1 MTTLLQGAKKL
12 IGKGTSDV
20 AVKVGG
26 LEQAVSCAR
35 GRLDDLLVDDAAAVV
50 EHASARLRLS
60 AEHTVVALAG
70 STGSGKSSTFNAIA
84 GLDLAAV
91 GVKRPT
97 TSWTMACAWGAT
109 GAVELLDW
117 LGVPKRH
124 QVSHD
129 SMLDNSK
136 EEPDLQGLVL
146 LDLPDHDSTEV
157 AHHVE
162 VDRLVELGDMLVWVL
177 DPQKYADAAVHDRYL
192 KPLAQH
198 KEILLVVLN
207 QIDEV
212 PTGLRASMVDD
223 LERLLKEDGLDG
235 VPVLTTSARDG
246 EGIPELKKAI
256 AARVSAKKSTN
267 TRLLADVTA
276 AAERMQAVSGTTKPG
291 DVARARK
298 SELVDAF
305 ADAAGVPTVVRAVQK
320 ATKVRANRATGW
332 PVTSWLSRLRP
343 DPLRRL
349 HLDLGRK
356 GKNLTAG
363 SRLSMPQVTQVER
376 ARVDTAVRRVADDAT
391 AELSRPWAAAV
402 RQASVSRLS
411 DLNDALDT
419 AVSGTNLGVSRTP
432 IWWRVV
438 RVLQWTLVLTALSG
452 AAWLAGLALM
462 GYLQLRVRDAAEYE
476 GLPVP
481 TLMLVGGVAAGIL
494 LALLC
499 RVLTGLSSKVK
510 ARSASRRLRA
520 AIGEVTERLVIAPIE
535 VEIDAYRAT
544 REGLAIALK

>member
-1 MTTLLQGAKKL
+1 
-12 IGKGTSDV
+12 
-20 AVKVGG
+20 
-26 LEQAVSCAR
+26 
-35 GRLDDLLVDDAAAVV
+35 
-50 EHASARLRLS
+50 
-60 AEHTVVALAG
+60 
-70 STGSGKSSTFNAIA
+70 
-84 GLDLAAV
+84 
-91 GVKRPT
+91 
-97 TSWTMACAWGAT
+97 
-109 GAVELLDW
+109 
-117 LGVPKRH
+117 
-124 QVSHD
+124 
-129 SMLDNSK
+129 
-136 EEPDLQGLVL
+136 
-146 LDLPDHDSTEV
+146 
-157 AHHVE
+157 
-162 VDRLVELGDMLVWVL
+162 
-177 DPQKYADAAVHDRYL
+177 
-192 KPLAQH
+192 
-198 KEILLVVLN
+198 
-207 QIDEV
+207 
-212 PTGLRASMVDD
+212 MVDD

-510 ARSASRRLRA
+510 ARSADRRLRA

>member
-12 IGKGTSDV
+12 IGRGTSDV
-20 AVKVGG
+20 AAKVGG
-26 LEQAVSCAR
+26 LEQAVSSAR
-35 GRLDDLLVDDAAAVV
+35 GRLDDELVDQAAGVV
-50 EHASARLRLS
+50 ERASDRLRLS
-60 AEHTVVALAG
+60 GEHTVVALAG
-70 STGSGKSSTFNAIA
+70 STGSGKSSAFNALA

-91 GVKRPT
+91 GVQRPT
-97 TSWTMACAWGAT
+97 TSWTMACTWGAT
-109 GAVELLDW
+109 GAGELLDW

-129 SMLDNSK
+129 SMLDNSP
-136 EEPDLQGLVL
+136 EEPDLLGLVL

-157 AHHVE
+157 SHHVE

-192 KPLAQH
+192 KPLASH

-207 QIDEV
+207 HIDEV
-212 PTGLRASMVDD
+212 PPELRASMVDD
-223 LERLLKEDGLDG
+223 LGRLLKADGLGG
-235 VPVLTTSARDG
+235 VLVVATSARHG

-256 AARVSAKKSTN
+256 AARVAAKN
-267 TRLLADVTA
+267 TTKARLLADVSSA
-276 AAERMQAVSGTTKPG
+276 ALRMQVVSGTKKPG

-298 SELVDAF
+298 GELVNAF
-305 ADAAGVPTVVRAVQK
+305 ADAAGVPTVVSAVQK

-363 SRLSMPQVTQVER
+363 SRLSMPQVTHVER
-376 ARVDTAVRRVADDAT
+376 ARVDTAVRRVADDAS
-391 AELSRPWAAAV
+391 AELARPWAAAV
-402 RQASVSRLS
+402 REASVSRLP

-432 IWWRVV
+432 IWWSVV
-438 RVLQWTLVLTALSG
+438 RVLQWALILTALAG

-462 GYLQLRVRDAAEYE
+462 GYLQLPTRDAAEYQ
-476 GLPVP
+476 GFPVP
-481 TLMLVGGVAAGIL
+481 TLMLLGGVAAGIL
-494 LALLC
+494 LAMLC
-499 RVLTGLSSKVK
+499 RVLIGISARHK
-510 ARSASRRLRA
+510 ARSAERRLRA
-520 AIGEVTERLVIAPIE
+520 AISDVTERLVIAPIE

-544 REGLAIALK
+544 REGLAVALK